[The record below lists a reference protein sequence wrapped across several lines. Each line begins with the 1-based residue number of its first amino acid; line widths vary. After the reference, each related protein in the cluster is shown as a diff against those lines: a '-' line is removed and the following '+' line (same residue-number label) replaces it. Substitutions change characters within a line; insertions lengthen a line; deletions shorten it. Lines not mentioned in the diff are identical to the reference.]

1 MASIMAETP
10 KQFFVMPGDAL
21 IDLREELEITEGD
34 EKTKEILKRYGARC
48 GESLV
53 DSLGIKCTLGDIRDT
68 FSILWAETGL
78 ARAHL
83 REVDPEKIVV
93 ELEDSIEAGKKE
105 KCHFTR
111 GYLEGVLFSL
121 LSKNYSCEELSCR
134 SEGNPI
140 CTFKLIPKLEQPMP
154 VTEKATTTEKKEFDL
169 ETGYAYLIE
178 EEEPS
183 YAYKI
188 FVDYVKHGHSGLC
201 ITRDF
206 PKKVKGKW
214 GLENTPFM
222 WLTMDES
229 TDVGVTPTNLPLIYN
244 NMKKFLSQ
252 TEKGVIMLA
261 GMEYL
266 ITQTTYDSVLKL
278 LLLLNDKI
286 AVHDALLIIPLSPFT
301 LEEKQLKMIEREC
314 KVIKPKG

>member
-1 MASIMAETP
+1 MGDTP

-34 EKTKEILKRYGARC
+34 EKTKEILWRYGARC

-53 DSLGIKCTLGDIRDT
+53 DSLGIKCTLGDIKDT

-83 REVDPEKIVV
+83 REVAQDKIVV

-121 LSKNYSCEELSCR
+121 LSKNYACEELSCR
-134 SEGNPI
+134 SEGNPL
-140 CTFKLIPKLEQPMP
+140 CTFKLVPKLEQPTP
-154 VTEKATTTEKKEFDL
+154 VVEKAVTTTKKEFEL
-169 ETGYAYLIE
+169 ESGYAYLVE

-183 YAYKI
+183 HSYKI
-188 FVDYVKHGHSGLC
+188 FVDYVKHGYNGLC

-214 GLENTPFM
+214 GLESTPFM

-229 TDVGVTPTNLPLIYN
+229 TDVAVSPTNLPLIYN
-244 NMKKFLSQ
+244 NIKKFIGQ

-261 GMEYL
+261 GLEYL
-266 ITQTTYDSVLKL
+266 ITQTTYDSVLKFL
-278 LLLLNDKI
+278 LLLSDKI
-286 AVHDALLIIPLSPFT
+286 AVHDSYLIIPLSPFT
-301 LEEKQLKMIEREC
+301 IEEKQLKMIEREC
-314 KVIKPKG
+314 KVIKPGA